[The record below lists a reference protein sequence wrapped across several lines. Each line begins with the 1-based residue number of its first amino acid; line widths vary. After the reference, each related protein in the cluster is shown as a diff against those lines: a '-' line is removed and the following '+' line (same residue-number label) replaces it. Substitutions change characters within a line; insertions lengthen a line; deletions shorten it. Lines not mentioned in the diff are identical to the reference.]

1 MKSLQVLVAPLNGP
15 DAVQVETTWTLG
27 GQGAS
32 HAPVPLEGLGSLELE
47 MTAPLTVAGT
57 YGGSITLIY
66 AGRRETTPLLITR
79 TRPQPTV
86 EIVGVNTV
94 PATTFLSLELAR
106 AALQLARNGRRVAQ
120 A

>member
-1 MKSLQVLVAPLNGP
+1 
-15 DAVQVETTWTLG
+15 
-27 GQGAS
+27 
-32 HAPVPLEGLGSLELE
+32 

-79 TRPQPTV
+79 SAPAANGRNRGREHGAGHDVPT
-86 EIVGVNTV
+86 
-94 PATTFLSLELAR
+94 LELAR